1 MSDSESDRGRKSSK
15 SHGHSSYGGSS
26 HSSSKSKDEIFR
38 ERASK
43 LDDDVRRLETKT
55 FISKIPK
62 IYFVAGAVPVIIF
75 PTLYFVAPNF
85 VRSGEIDED
94 GKCKFDTGKWLAWC
108 LFFTTFIWFGL
119 YVYYT
124 RFMK

>member
-1 MSDSESDRGRKSSK
+1 MSDSEGEHKSK
-15 SHGHSSYGGSS
+15 HSSYGGGEK
-26 HSSSKSKDEIFR
+26 KSKDDVFK

-62 IYFVAGAVPVIIF
+62 IYFVVGAVPLIVL
-75 PTLYFVAPNF
+75 PVLYFGAPGF
-85 VRSGEIDED
+85 VRTSEVDEK
-94 GKCKFDTGKWLAWC
+94 GNYKFDKGKWLAWS
-108 LFFTTFIWFGL
+108 LFIITAIEFCL

-124 RFMK
+124 KMTK